1 MLLAICQ
8 RLEHSNLSRAILE
21 SDFGFGLLIIAHV
34 LGLGLFL
41 GTVLLF
47 DLRLLERSIRTSP
60 VSDFVDHMLP
70 WTRLGFG
77 LMAVSVVILFCTEA
91 VKCYQS
97 TAFRL
102 KMAFILLGLVN
113 VAVFHQVSYSKSG
126 TQANRVSWTIAGAAS
141 LLLWLGALAAGRAV
155 GYDL

>member
-77 LMAVSVVILFCTEA
+77 LMAVSGVILFCTEA
-91 VKCYQS
+91 VK
-97 TAFRL
+97 
-102 KMAFILLGLVN
+102 
-113 VAVFHQVSYSKSG
+113 
-126 TQANRVSWTIAGAAS
+126 
-141 LLLWLGALAAGRAV
+141 
-155 GYDL
+155 